1 VSALLEARDLRVQVG
16 TATVCAGLKLRIAA
30 GERWGIL
37 GRSGIGKTTLLHT
50 LAGLHEPEEGEV
62 RWCDRPIAGL
72 PRRELA
78 RALGVVLQHDDY
90 RFPLSVQ
97 EAVLAGRHPHL
108 SRWQAEGPEDRAQAA
123 AAIAAT
129 GLGGLEHRLADSLSG
144 GERRRLALATLL
156 AQDPRLALLDE
167 PVNHLDPGQQLA
179 VIDLLR
185 ERFGAADRALVI
197 VLHDVNLALRCCTH
211 LLLLYGKGTSHSGPV
226 TELATPSTLG
236 ALYVHPLVEVS
247 VDGNARFLPR

>member
-1 VSALLEARDLRVQVG
+1 MSPLLTTHGLAVRIGATAVCSALDLAIAPG
-16 TATVCAGLKLRIAA
+16 TC
-30 GERWGIL
+30 WGIL

-50 LAGLHEPEEGEV
+50 LAGLREPDGGEV
-62 RWCDRPIAGL
+62 RWQGHGMGSL

-90 RFPLSVQ
+90 RFPLSVR

-108 SRWQAEGPEDRAQAA
+108 ARWQAERPEDLEAVNAALRAV
-123 AAIAAT
+123 
-129 GLGGLEHRLADSLSG
+129 GLLGWEGRMADSLSG

-185 ERFGAADRALVI
+185 DRFGAGDRALVV
-197 VLHDVNLALRCCTH
+197 VLHDINLALRCCTH
-211 LLLLYGKGTSHSGPV
+211 LLLLDGNGATRAGEAAS
-226 TELATPSTLG
+226 LATPAVLG
-236 ALYVHPLVEVS
+236 ELYGHPMVPVS
-247 VDGNARFLPR
+247 VDGRPRFLPR

>member
-1 VSALLEARDLRVQVG
+1 MSVLLETRDLAVQVG
-16 TATVCAGLKLRIAA
+16 AAAVCAGLDLRI
-30 GERWGIL
+30 GPGNRWAIL

-50 LAGLHEPEEGEV
+50 LAGLHRPARGEV
-62 RWCDRPIAGL
+62 RWRNRPIEQL

-90 RFPLSVQ
+90 RFPLTVQ
-97 EAVLAGRHPHL
+97 DAVLAGRHPHL
-108 SRWQAEGPEDRAQAA
+108 PRWRTEGPEDRERARSAITAA
-123 AAIAAT
+123 
-129 GLGGLEHRLADSLSG
+129 GLRGLEHRLADSLSG

-156 AQDPRLALLDE
+156 TQDPELALLDE

-185 ERFGAADRALVI
+185 ERFGAAGRALVV

-211 LLLLYGKGTSHSGPV
+211 LLLLYGDGATRSGEV
-226 TELATPSTLG
+226 AALATPAILED
-236 ALYVHPLVEVS
+236 LYGNPLAEVEV
-247 VDGNARFLPR
+247 DGQPRFLPR

>member
-1 VSALLEARDLRVQVG
+1 MIALLSAHDLLVRVGSRAVCSGLDLAIAPG
-16 TATVCAGLKLRIAA
+16 TC
-30 GERWGIL
+30 WGIL

-50 LAGLHEPEEGEV
+50 LAGLRAPTQGEV
-62 RWCDRPIAGL
+62 RWLGRTLGTT

-78 RALGVVLQHDDY
+78 RAIGVVLQHDDY
-90 RFPLSVQ
+90 RFPLSVR
-97 EAVLAGRHPHL
+97 ETTLAGRHPHL
-108 SRWQAEGPEDRAQAA
+108 GRLQAERPEDLDAVAA
-123 AAIAAT
+123 ALRET
-129 GLGGLEHRLADSLSG
+129 GLAGLEDRLADSLSG

-185 ERFGAADRALVI
+185 RRFGSDDRALVV

-211 LLLLYGKGTSHSGPV
+211 LLLLEGDGAVRSG
-226 TELATPSTLG
+226 EASALATPAILSE
-236 ALYVHPLVEVS
+236 LYGHPMAPVS
-247 VDGNARFLPR
+247 VDGRPGFLAR

>member
-1 VSALLEARDLRVQVG
+1 VNALLTTRGLAVWIGTTPVCESLDLMVAPG
-16 TATVCAGLKLRIAA
+16 TC
-30 GERWGIL
+30 WGIL

-50 LAGLHEPEEGEV
+50 LAGLRDPDGGEV
-62 RWCDRPIAGL
+62 RWLGRALNRL

-78 RALGVVLQHDDY
+78 RAMGVVLQHDDY
-90 RFPLSVQ
+90 RFPLSVR
-97 EAVLAGRHPHL
+97 ETALAGRHPHL
-108 SRWQAEGPEDRAQAA
+108 GRWQAERPEDLQAVSA
-123 AAIAAT
+123 ALRAT
-129 GLGGLEHRLADSLSG
+129 GLASLGSRMADSLSG

-185 ERFGAADRALVI
+185 DRFATADRALVV

-211 LLLLYGKGTSHSGPV
+211 LLLLSGDGLV
-226 TELATPSTLG
+226 HTGEATALATPAMLSE
-236 ALYVHPLVEVS
+236 LYAHPMVPVS
-247 VDGNARFLPR
+247 VGGRPGFLPA

>member
-1 VSALLEARDLRVQVG
+1 MSALLEARDLTVQVG
-16 TATVCAGLKLRIAA
+16 AATVCAGLDLRIGP

-50 LAGLHEPEEGEV
+50 LAGLDEPARGEV
-62 RWCDRPIAGL
+62 RWRDRPIGDL

-97 EAVLAGRHPHL
+97 DAVLAGRHPHL
-108 SRWQAEGPEDRAQAA
+108 ARWQAEGPEDRQRAA
-123 AAIAAT
+123 AAIAAA
-129 GLGGLEHRLADSLSG
+129 GLGGLEDRLADSLSG

-185 ERFGAADRALVI
+185 DRFGAADRALVI

-211 LLLLYGKGTSHSGPV
+211 LLLLCGDGVARSGPAAELGTS
-226 TELATPSTLG
+226 STLG
-236 ALYVHPLVEVS
+236 ALYGHPLVELT
-247 VDGNARFLPR
+247 VDGAPRFLPR

>member
-1 VSALLEARDLRVQVG
+1 VSALLETRGLTVQVG
-16 TATVCAGLKLRIAA
+16 AATVCADLDLRIAP
-30 GERWGIL
+30 GERWCIL

-50 LAGLHEPEEGEV
+50 LAGLHTPARGEV
-62 RWCDRPIAGL
+62 RWRDRPIAGL

-97 EAVLAGRHPHL
+97 DAVLAGRHPHL
-108 SRWQAEGPEDRAQAA
+108 PRWQAEGPADRERAA
-123 AAIAAT
+123 AAIAAA
-129 GLGGLEHRLADSLSG
+129 GLGGLETRLADSLSG

-156 AQDPRLALLDE
+156 TQDPQLALLDE

-185 ERFGAADRALVI
+185 DRFGAPGRALAI

-211 LLLLYGKGTSHSGPV
+211 LLLLYGDGVTRSGAT
-226 TELATPSTLG
+226 TELATPSVLG
-236 ALYVHPLVEVS
+236 ALYGHPLVEVT
-247 VDGNARFLPR
+247 VDGGPRFLPR